1 MPRVTV
7 VPIDGVLDPRSHA
20 SVEALPVAA
29 EVAPLDEAT
38 GELLLFLGRTDVLV
52 GSGVRALHDALAST
66 GSDAAV
72 GTADAGGVAG
82 ALLSATTGTTVAL
95 TPALLEHQTV
105 AAVLW
110 RRAAWDRL
118 GLTWPVDG
126 PRRGTMAGALAAA
139 ASVDLVPE
147 PVTAEQARPPR
158 LRRSHHHLRA
168 EDLGDV
174 LAEIDDLAAVG
185 AGLPAVAR
193 AHWFGAVLEP
203 ALRAAL
209 PGLAEADDDV
219 RRELVG
225 RVSTAVGGDDPAM
238 LAGLPAVTRL
248 TYHLASR
255 GLVAEVAEVVT
266 AERSGA
272 LRLRRWVADGE
283 ERLADLPFRDGADLA
298 VPRDVFRLD
307 GEIDLRGRVEGVRWQ
322 KGLLHVEGH
331 AYLRLVD
338 IERADRDRL
347 ELALVRGTDGR
358 RIELP
363 VERVLRPDVTVRS
376 RDPYSYDWAG
386 FRTVLDSR
394 LLRDDQGW
402 SPATWRLEATVTAGS
417 VSRTRNVAATTPGGA
432 RHPALHEPEDAAGAV
447 RLVPVSGRGTFAVE
461 VEYLPAVITRA
472 RVTKG
477 AEGTVVLTGRLRRR
491 TRRRSTTLTLRRL
504 SGAEV
509 LQVPVRVAGLAGRRF
524 TAKVPTRTL
533 LALAADDLEGQAAW
547 SARFTL
553 PGVDRRVPLRAAS
566 DLAPAR
572 AATGRHD
579 VEVSRTANGRVEIAV
594 RRAHPVVDGARWD
607 GDTVELVGSWPSGLD
622 GTVVLAARRTAR
634 DRVLEVQVAGG
645 RFVLRLSPAAMPTV
659 AGDLPLPYGTWLLL
673 VRPDDDA
680 RAGEDGE
687 EHGVPLAAEPGVLAR
702 LPMEHAVGTKPFTVT
717 EEDGDLVLEVGP
729 DLRDDERGPVNQHRL
744 RWQDFPAFL
753 RQGVRDEVLF
763 ESYESRAYGD
773 NARAIYEELR
783 RRVPGLPCRWMVV
796 DGQTALPDGLQPVRR
811 YGRDHFEAL
820 ARARYVVVPNYRPM
834 EPWFETPDAQVVVQ
848 TWHGAPFKRIALDNP
863 RWDAMTTQRY
873 TEMIKGESA
882 RWDYLVSPNPPS
894 SHILRGAFGFEG
906 ELLETGYPR
915 TDVFHAPDREERA
928 AAVRRSLGLDA
939 DVRVVLYAPTMRD
952 DHRYSG
958 NRYSLDMQ
966 LDLEAARRELAD
978 DHVLLVRRHA
988 KVVDSVPG
996 VDGSFALD
1004 VSSWPDVNEL
1014 LLATDI
1020 LVSDYSSL
1028 MFDFAVTGR
1037 PMLFFSYDLADYR
1050 DRLRGFYFDPERQPG
1065 PHLATSAEVVAAIRD
1080 IDAACAAHADTYA
1093 AFRADFTPWDDGHAA
1108 QRLVDRVFREHL

>member
-7 VPIDGVLDPRSHA
+7 VPIDGVLDPRSRT

-29 EVAPLDEAT
+29 EVARLDDAT
-38 GELLLFLGRTDVLV
+38 GDFLLFLGRGEVLV
-52 GSGVRALHDALAST
+52 GSGVRAVHDVLSAS
-66 GSDAAV
+66 GSDVAV

-95 TPALLEHQTV
+95 TPALLEHETV
-105 AAVLW
+105 AATLW
-110 RRAAWDRL
+110 RRDAWGRIGL
-118 GLTWPVDG
+118 GWPSDG
-126 PRRGTMAGALAAA
+126 PRRGTLARALAAA

-168 EDLGDV
+168 EDLGAV
-174 LAEIDDLAAVG
+174 LAEIDDLTAVG
-185 AGLPAVAR
+185 PGLPAAAR
-193 AHWFGAVLEP
+193 APWFGAVLEP
-203 ALRAAL
+203 AVRAAL
-209 PGLAEADDDV
+209 PGLAEADDVV
-219 RRELVG
+219 RRDLVG
-225 RVSTAVGGDDPAM
+225 RVATALAGADPA
-238 LAGLPAVTRL
+238 LLESLPAVTRL
-248 TYHLASR
+248 TYHLAAR

-272 LRLRRWVADGE
+272 LRLRRWVADGDD
-283 ERLADLPFRDGADLA
+283 RLADLPFRDNDALA
-298 VPRDVFRLD
+298 VPRDVFRVD
-307 GEIDLRGRVEGVRWQ
+307 REIDLRGRVEGLHWQ
-322 KGLLHVEGH
+322 GDLLHVEGH
-331 AYLRLVD
+331 AHLRLVD
-338 IERADRDRL
+338 IDVADRDRL

-358 RIELP
+358 RIALP
-363 VERVLRPDVTVRS
+363 VERVHRPDVTVRG

-386 FRTVLDSR
+386 FRTVVDSR

-417 VSRTRNVAATTPGGA
+417 VTRTRNVVAATPGGA
-432 RHPALHEPEDAAGAV
+432 RHPALHEPADAAGTV
-447 RLVPVSGRGTFAVE
+447 RLVPVTGRGTFALE

-472 RVTKG
+472 RVTPG
-477 AEGTVVLTGRLRRR
+477 RDGSLALTGRLRRR
-491 TRRRSTTLTLRRL
+491 TRRRSTTLELRRL
-504 SGAEV
+504 SGSEV
-509 LQVPVRVAGLAGRRF
+509 LELPVRMTGVAGRRF
-524 TAKVPTRTL
+524 TVQVPTATL
-533 LALAADDLEGQAAW
+533 LALAADDLEGQATW
-547 SARFTL
+547 SARLVL
-553 PGVDRRVPLRAAS
+553 PGVNRPVPLRAAS
-566 DLAPAR
+566 DLTAVR
-572 AATGRHD
+572 AETGSHD
-579 VEVSRTANGRVEIAV
+579 VEVARTPNGRVEIAV

-607 GDTVELVGSWPSGLD
+607 GDAVELVGSWPSGLD
-622 GTVVLAARRTAR
+622 ATVVLAARRTAR
-634 DRVLEVQVAGG
+634 DRALDVEVADG
-645 RFVLRLSPAAMPTV
+645 RFVLRLTPAAMPTV
-659 AGDLPLPYGTWLLL
+659 AGALPLPYGTWLFL
-673 VRPDDDA
+673 VRTDDDT

-702 LPMEHAVGTKPFTVT
+702 LPLERTVGTKPFTLS
-717 EEDGDLVLEVGP
+717 EEGDDLVLDVGP
-729 DLRDDERGPVNQHRL
+729 DLLDDERGPVNQHRL
-744 RWQDFPAFL
+744 RWQEFPAFL

-783 RRVPGLPCRWMVV
+783 RRVPDLRCRWMVV
-796 DGQTALPDGLQPVRR
+796 DGQTALPEGLEPVRR
-811 YGRDHFEAL
+811 FGRDHFEAL

-834 EPWFETPDAQVVVQ
+834 EPWFETPAEQVVVQ

-863 RWDAMTTQRY
+863 RWDALTTQKH
-873 TEMIKGESA
+873 TEMIKRESA

-894 SHILRGAFGFEG
+894 TPILRGAFGFDG
-906 ELLETGYPR
+906 EMLETGYPR
-915 TDVFHAPDREERA
+915 TDVFHAPDRAERA
-928 AAVRRSLGLDA
+928 AAVRRALGLDA

-1037 PMLFFSYDLADYR
+1037 PMLFFTYDLADYR
-1050 DRLRGFYFDPERQPG
+1050 DRLRGFYFDPDRQPG

-1080 IDAACAAHADTYA
+1080 IDAVTAAHTDRYA
-1093 AFRADFTPWDDGHAA
+1093 AFRDDFTPWDDGRAA
-1108 QRLVDRVFREHL
+1108 GRLVDRVFREHL

>member
-7 VPIDGVLDPRSHA
+7 VPIDGVLDPRSRA

-29 EVAPLDEAT
+29 EVARLEDAT
-38 GELLLFLGRTDVLV
+38 ADFVLFVSRGDVLV
-52 GSGVRALHDALAST
+52 GSGVRAVHDALAAS
-66 GSDAAV
+66 GSEAAV

-82 ALLSATTGTTVAL
+82 ALLTATPGTTVVH
-95 TPALLEHQTV
+95 TPALLEHDTV

-110 RRAAWDRL
+110 RRDAWSRI
-118 GLTWPVDG
+118 GLTWPLG
-126 PRRGTMAGALAAA
+126 GSRRGTLARALVAA
-139 ASVDLVPE
+139 ASVDVVPE
-147 PVTAEQARPPR
+147 PVTAERARPPR

-185 AGLPAVAR
+185 PGLPAAAR
-193 AHWFGAVLEP
+193 PYWFGAVLEP

-209 PGLAEADDDV
+209 PGLAEADDAV
-219 RRELVG
+219 RRKLVD
-225 RVSTAVGGDDPAM
+225 RVAAAVAGADPAM
-238 LAGLPAVTRL
+238 LGRLPAVTRL
-248 TYHLASR
+248 TYHLAAR

-266 AERSGA
+266 ADRSGA
-272 LRLRRWVADGE
+272 LRLRHWVTDGDAC
-283 ERLADLPFRDGADLA
+283 LADLPFRGDPELA
-298 VPRDVFRLD
+298 VPGDVFRLD
-307 GEIDLRGRVEGVRWQ
+307 HEIDLRGRVEAVRWE
-322 KGLLHVEGH
+322 GDLLHVEGH
-331 AYLRLVD
+331 AHLRLVD
-338 IERADRDRL
+338 IDTADRDRL
-347 ELALVRGTDGR
+347 DLALVRGTDGR
-358 RIELP
+358 RIGLP
-363 VERVLRPDVTVRS
+363 VERVHRPDVTVRS

-386 FRTVLDSR
+386 FRTVVDSR

-417 VSRTRNVAATTPGGA
+417 VTRTRNLVATTPGGV
-432 RHPALHEPEDAAGAV
+432 RHPMLHEPADAAGAV

-472 RVTKG
+472 AVTPG
-477 AEGTVVLTGRLRRR
+477 DEGSVVLTGRLRRR
-491 TRRRSTTLTLRRL
+491 TRRRSTTLALRRL

-509 LQVPVRVAGLAGRRF
+509 LEIPVRMTGFTGRRF
-524 TAKVPTRTL
+524 TATVPTSTL
-533 LALAADDLEGQAAW
+533 IALAADDLEGQASW

-553 PGVDRRVPLRAAS
+553 PGVDRKVPLRAAS
-566 DLAPAR
+566 DLAAAR
-572 AATGRHD
+572 AEAGRHVVD
-579 VEVSRTANGRVEIAV
+579 VGRTPNGRVRVAV

-607 GDTVELVGSWPSGLD
+607 GDTVELVGSWPADLE

-634 DRVLEVQVAGG
+634 DRTLDVEVADG
-645 RFVLRLSPAAMPTV
+645 RFTLRLSPGAMPTV
-659 AGDLPLPYGTWLLL
+659 AGALPLPYGTWLFL
-673 VRPDDDA
+673 VRTDDDA
-680 RAGEDGE
+680 RAGDDGE
-687 EHGVPLAAEPGVLAR
+687 EHGVPLTVEPGVLAR
-702 LPMEHAVGTKPFTVT
+702 LPLERVIGTKPFTVS
-717 EEDGDLVLEVGP
+717 EEDDDLVLEVGP

-753 RQGVRDEVLF
+753 RQGLRDEVLF

-783 RRVPGLPCRWMVV
+783 RRVPDLRCRWMVV
-796 DGQTALPDGLQPVRR
+796 DGQTALPDGLEPVRR
-811 YGRDHFEAL
+811 FGRDHFEAL
-820 ARARYVVVPNYRPM
+820 ARSRYVVVPNYRPM
-834 EPWFETPDAQVVVQ
+834 EPWFETPPEQVVVQ
-848 TWHGAPFKRIALDNP
+848 TWHGAPYKRIALDNP
-863 RWDAMTTQRY
+863 RWDALTTERH
-873 TEMIKGESA
+873 TEMIKAESA
-882 RWDYLVSPNPPS
+882 RWDYLLSPNPPS
-894 SHILRGAFGFEG
+894 TPILRGAFGFEG
-906 ELLETGYPR
+906 EMLETGYPR

-1014 LLATDI
+1014 LLATDV
-1020 LVSDYSSL
+1020 LVTDYSSL

-1037 PMLFFSYDLADYR
+1037 PMLFFTYDLADYR
-1050 DRLRGFYFDPERQPG
+1050 DRLRGFYFDPARQPG
-1065 PHLATSAEVVAAIRD
+1065 PHLATSAEVVEAIRD
-1080 IDAACAAHADTYA
+1080 IDAVSAAHADTYA

-1108 QRLVDRVFREHL
+1108 QRLVERVFREHL